1 MGYTDEKAQLM
12 SVPPYVVGCVAT
24 IGGGY
29 LADRS
34 KKRGPYMMFFCIIAI
49 IGFVM
54 LISTNTPAVQYLG
67 TFFAVSG

>member
-1 MGYTDEKAQLM
+1 M

-24 IGGGY
+24 ITGGY

-34 KKRGPYMMFFCIIAI
+34 KKRGPYMIFFCAVAI
-49 IGFVM
+49 IGFVL
-54 LISTNTPAVQYLG
+54 LISTRNPHVQFLG